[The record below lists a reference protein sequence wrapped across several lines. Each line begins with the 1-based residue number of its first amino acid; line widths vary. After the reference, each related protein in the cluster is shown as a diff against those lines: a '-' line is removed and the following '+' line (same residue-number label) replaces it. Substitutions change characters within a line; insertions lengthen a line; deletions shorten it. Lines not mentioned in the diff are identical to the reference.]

1 MTDLQVR
8 RMKFDFETTEVPF
21 IWNPQNPAFSFQM
34 NATSMMIVGF
44 EKMIVAAVREALPTI
59 TDPEAATEADAFLR
73 QEAQHASAHRQHVR
87 ALTKRY
93 PGLQHTFD
101 EVIRTY
107 DDLTETTSLAF
118 RLAYVADTEA
128 TFTPTFKLLL
138 DNEATLFRPG
148 DDRVASLLLWHFVEE
163 VEHRSSAL
171 IIYDAAIGDSLYRFR
186 VLPGIVK
193 HLAQVLEIVADGV
206 NAHVPLEERKVDA
219 RTLMPGYRVR
229 ESLKGKS
236 RFGKWATAQSA
247 PPAYYPVPWGQK
259 IVASARILMSQT
271 PFHNPAHEPLPEFA
285 DRWFERYERGDDV
298 CHWYSTE
305 AG

>member
-8 RMKFDFETTEVPF
+8 RMKFDFEAAEVPF

-44 EKMIVAAVREALPTI
+44 EKMIVAAVREAMPRI
-59 TDPEAATEADAFLR
+59 TDFQAAAEADAFLR

-87 ALTKRY
+87 ALIKRY
-93 PGLQHTFD
+93 PGLQHIFD

-128 TFTPTFKLLL
+128 TFTPTFKMLL
-138 DNEATLFRPG
+138 DNEATLFHPG

-171 IIYDAAIGDSLYRFR
+171 IIYDAAIGNSWYRFR
-186 VLPGIVK
+186 VLPEILK
-193 HLAQVLEIVADGV
+193 HLALVLQIVADGV
-206 NAHVPLEERKVDA
+206 NAHVPLQERKVDA

-229 ESLKGKS
+229 ESLRG
-236 RFGKWATAQSA
+236 RLPFGKRTRQS
-247 PPAYYPVPWGQK
+247 PPAYYPVPWRQK
-259 IVASARILMSQT
+259 IVASARILMSQI
-271 PFHNPAHEPLPEFA
+271 PFHDPAHEPLPEFA
-285 DRWFERYERGDDV
+285 DLWFERYERGDDV
-298 CHWYSTE
+298 SHWYSTQ